1 MKTNPVRFLLAA
13 ITCLVLQTG
22 TTRAVGEEVAK
33 PESVTYLI
41 TLKRTLLS
49 GEVVSESTTYSSSE
63 GGEFS
68 GTIPV
73 DLKEGSRPPLLVAFD
88 VNEAT
93 ANFEVM
99 DPSMMRQ
106 GMSEGRS
113 FSYPITILE
122 TTIRRKNS
130 DVYTLLGTEAQKLT
144 ISFKKLDP
152 KELDEVPEVEE
163 ADGKK

>member
-1 MKTNPVRFLLAA
+1 MKTNPVRILLAA

-33 PESVTYLI
+33 PESVTYLV
-41 TLKRTLLS
+41 TLKRTRLNGELL
-49 GEVVSESTTYSSSE
+49 SESTIYVSSNM
-63 GGEFS
+63 GELS

-73 DLKEGSRPPLLVAFD
+73 EMKDGPRPPLLVAFQVREKD
-88 VNEAT
+88 T
-93 ANFEVM
+93 NFEVM
-99 DPSMMRQ
+99 DPSLMRQ
-106 GMSEGRS
+106 GMNEGRS
-113 FSYPITILE
+113 FSYPSTILE

-130 DVYTLLGTEAQKLT
+130 DVYTLLGTDAQKLT

-152 KELDEVPEVEE
+152 KELDEVPEAEE